1 MFMDKILHHF
11 QDDDLSHDLQ
21 GFQPS
26 QVVGNGISKPSTSR
40 NDFPPKGL
48 ETRGVRLEQ
57 QLADG
62 RSAAEAVA
70 RWMRICC
77 GFLLGGLQLL
87 VGVDRR

>member
-1 MFMDKILHHF
+1 MFMDKSLHHF
-11 QDDDLSHDLQ
+11 QDDDLSHYLQ

-26 QVVGNGISKPSTSR
+26 QVVGLGISKPSTVAMIS
-40 NDFPPKGL
+40 PKGL

-70 RWMRICC
+70 RWMR
-77 GFLLGGLQLL
+77 G
-87 VGVDRR
+87 